1 MKVNKLSVAIAAL
14 VYVGASSSVMADH
27 RWPSEANYGQQE
39 PARESTKT
47 RAEVIAELKR
57 ASAQGWRVGASPFYP
72 EATAD
77 TSAAGR
83 MAAEAG
89 VDNARSTGL
98 GATGNMYSGG

>member
-1 MKVNKLSVAIAAL
+1 MKLNKLSVAIAAL
-14 VYVGASSSVMADH
+14 VFVGASSSAMADH

-83 MAAEAG
+83 VATEAG
-89 VDNARSTGL
+89 VANARSTGF
-98 GATGNMYSGG
+98 GATDNMYSGD